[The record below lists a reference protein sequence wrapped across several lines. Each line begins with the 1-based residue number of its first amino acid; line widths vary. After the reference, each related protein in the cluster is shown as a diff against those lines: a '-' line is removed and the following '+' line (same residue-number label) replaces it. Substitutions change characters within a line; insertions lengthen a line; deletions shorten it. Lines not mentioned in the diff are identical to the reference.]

1 MMGLVTIAGIIS
13 MVDLP
18 EDNATYPTGIRQIE
32 SREKATGGDT
42 TLPPNEQLLTLAN
55 RTAFLKATQENIQAT
70 QATKQ
75 DQNANLDQLSGL
87 SLIAD
92 QLLGTDGAANLIL
105 KTLTVPTI
113 AIAVLQDN
121 KSSFAGTGSA
131 FTWQRRDLNNLEQ
144 IGGNFCTLSN
154 NQFTLTAGS
163 YGLLA
168 FVPATMVDA
177 HQCRLWNANG
187 FLTKLGAST
196 QTVTAASISGQSL
209 TTFTRVL
216 AAFTISASATF
227 EIQHYIKDTLS
238 DRSLGAETGIGS
250 GEVYTQV
257 FIIRIGTTSV
267 S

>member
-1 MMGLVTIAGIIS
+1 MMESVIIQVIIS

-18 EDNATYPTGIRQIE
+18 EDDTTYPVGVRQIE
-32 SREKATGGDT
+32 SGEKATGGDT
-42 TLPPNEQLLTLAN
+42 TLPPNEQLLSLAS
-55 RTAFLKATQENIQAT
+55 RTAFLKAT

-92 QLLGTDGAANLIL
+92 RLLGTDGAANLVL

-121 KSSFAGTGSA
+121 KATFAGTGSA

-144 IGGNFCTLSN
+144 VGGNFCTLSN
-154 NQFTLTAGS
+154 NQFTLAAGD

-177 HQCRLWNANG
+177 HQCRLQNITSA
-187 FLTKLGAST
+187 TTVKLGSST

-209 TTFTRVL
+209 TTYTRVL
-216 AAFTISASATF
+216 AVFSLSASATF
-227 EIQHYIKDTLS
+227 EIQHYIKDTLT

-257 FIIRIGTTSV
+257 VIIRLG
-267 S
+267 